1 MYCSAPANLMDARPE
16 IWDIIKIVFP
26 KIKAQWKFVA
36 FSMKYDIL
44 EVNGFENDSSNSNES
59 CLELFKNWLQT
70 DRGITPKTWC
80 KLIERIKD
88 VEGLKQAAESI
99 EEELKKLPI

>member
-1 MYCSAPANLMDARPE
+1 MYCSAPADLMDARPKM
-16 IWDIIKIVFP
+16 WDIIKIVFP

-44 EVNGFENDSSNSNES
+44 EVNGFENDSSNLNES

-88 VEGLKQAAESI
+88 VEGLKQAADSI